1 MPKPKI
7 KIENLLKDLD
17 DVFKLVERI
26 EEDNSNIQK
35 ISLEAN
41 RLKNNFEKKYLKYM
55 QMAQLDKSLK
65 ILEKKFLVQDIDQ
78 DRIMSWLLLK
88 SLQE

>member
-41 RLKNNFEKKYLKYM
+41 RLKNNFEKKYLKY
-55 QMAQLDKSLK
+55 LDP
-65 ILEKKFLVQDIDQ
+65 KK
-78 DRIMSWLLLK
+78 
-88 SLQE
+88 